1 MLSPKP
7 WRVDAIVRL
16 AASVFLCV
24 YAGGLL
30 VPVLHQASIGGK
42 QNAQLYAL
50 SGVAFVCLAVSMVLL
65 WRPWQLE
72 KAVRQMV
79 FLLVF
84 FYAGVLL
91 GALALRHA
99 SPVVPSV
106 RQMVIAALSFQGAA
120 LVFVHLF
127 LRQHQ
132 MSWQESFGFA
142 NQWQQAIMLGIIVA
156 CFFLPLGWGLQWVSG
171 KLIVMVPRLHLKP
184 EEQQAVHTLQLASA
198 TFQKLAL
205 GLVTIGLAPLAEEI
219 LFRGILYPWLKQAGF
234 PRLALWGSAV
244 FFAAVHMNLV
254 TFIPLL
260 VLALALTVL
269 YERTG
274 NLLAPITAHA
284 LFNGANFVILYTL
297 LPHL

>member
-7 WRVDAIVRL
+7 WKLDAIVRL

-30 VPVLHQASIGGK
+30 VPVLQTSVGVPHDAR
-42 QNAQLYAL
+42 LYGL
-50 SGVAFVCLAVSMVLL
+50 SGVAFACLVVSLVLL

-72 KAVRQMV
+72 KAVRQMAA
-79 FLLVF
+79 LLVF
-84 FYAGVLL
+84 FYAGVLV
-91 GALALRHA
+91 GALALKYA

-106 RQMVIAALSFQGAA
+106 RQMVIAALSFQGTA

-132 MSWQESFGFA
+132 MNWRDSFGFA
-142 NQWQQAIMLGIIVA
+142 NQWPQAIMLGIIVA
-156 CFFLPLGWGLQWVSG
+156 CFFLPMGWGLQWLSG

-184 EEQQAVHTLQLASA
+184 EEQQAVQTLQMASA
-198 TFQKLAL
+198 SMQKVAL

-234 PRLALWGSAV
+234 PRLALWGSALI
-244 FFAAVHMNLV
+244 FAAVHMNLV

-284 LFNGANFVILYTL
+284 LFNAMNFLVLYTL
-297 LPHL
+297 LPRL

>member
-7 WRVDAIVRL
+7 WKLDAIVRL

-30 VPVLHQASIGGK
+30 VPVLQASTTGK
-42 QNAQLYAL
+42 HNAQLYGI
-50 SGVAFVCLAVSMVLL
+50 SGLAFACLTVSMVLL
-65 WRPWQLE
+65 WRPWRLE

-79 FLLVF
+79 ALLIC

-91 GALALRHA
+91 GAFALRSA

-106 RQMVIAALSFQGAA
+106 RQMVIAALSFQGTA

-127 LRQHQ
+127 VRQHQ
-132 MSWQESFGFA
+132 MTWRESFGFA
-142 NQWQQAIMLGIIVA
+142 NQWPQAIMLGIIVA
-156 CFFLPLGWGLQWVSG
+156 CFFLPLGWGLQWVSS

-184 EEQQAVHTLQLASA
+184 EEQQAVQTLQMASA
-198 TFQKLAL
+198 SFQRVAL
-205 GLVTIGLAPLAEEI
+205 GFVTIGLAPLAEEI

-234 PRLALWGSAV
+234 PRLALWVSAL

-254 TFIPLL
+254 TFVPLL
-260 VLALALTVL
+260 VLALALTLL

-284 LFNGANFVILYTL
+284 LFNGMNFFVLYSFL
-297 LPHL
+297 